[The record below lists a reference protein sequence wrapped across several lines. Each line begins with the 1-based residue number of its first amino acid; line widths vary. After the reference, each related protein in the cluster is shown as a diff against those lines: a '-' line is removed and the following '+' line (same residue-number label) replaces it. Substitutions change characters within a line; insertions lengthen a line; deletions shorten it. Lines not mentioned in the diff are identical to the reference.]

1 MTYMSGK
8 GIWRFKGGVFR
19 LYSCFFLSKKKN
31 KTKQKKNRSFLMA
44 RKKNSCNKVKV
55 MQAYQNILS
64 I

>member
-8 GIWRFKGGVFR
+8 EIWRFKGGVFR
-19 LYSCFFLSKKKN
+19 LYSCFFLSKKKT
-31 KTKQKKNRSFLMA
+31 KTKKNWRFLMA
-44 RKKNSCNKVKV
+44 RKKKSCNKVKV